1 MRSNTLIS
9 YVTKGLCLSVLIA
22 VGCADVRLPRD
33 AEDATDNNPV
43 QQSWASE
50 SIDSGSRPSPI
61 PTSLNGGEE
70 PVQPDR
76 DEDRGRTVEAVDHIV
91 EEEEQHHGEV
101 SEFHVEPS
109 PVEAVEQQ
117 VWKIWNPSLD
127 PYAPEITAQH
137 NYALQFFGLPGR
149 MDVDDQTQDK
159 TVRLVLDSITF
170 DDCVMRGE
178 IRNYADDLYARDV
191 TVIIAARNGDQN
203 VEWHWPLT
211 MKPGESA
218 PFELEIT
225 WPPHS
230 YDPDLELS
238 DYNALKLFGNTTFDV
253 AAKLSPNPDVQ
264 RAFVIDYDHSEAENL
279 YSKGRPSYRV
289 FDERLF
295 ELEWSLST
303 LWSPASGPTTTKVEF
318 TEIFPSE
325 LITSNDV
332 EPIEAEFIPYDFSDI
347 YYIPSILYPEVY
359 IADED
364 DIASDVRVY
373 QVYKEGPRVIDLW
386 ELIPHQ
392 VLEYVDSQGLVTDR
406 HFISMSRVPRYDS
419 AKNTHVYIRLL
430 DTGGR
435 GIYSDGTPSIN
446 FPKRNFEGVQ
456 SLHRGGGVGLRDFA
470 QVYEDI
476 WIGGSSHSGVMS
488 TIDPF
493 DDFSSSGEKSCNTPG
508 GLVWTHHYFAGQARR
523 EAHYTL
529 GYKGY
534 FGKFQTNGVAI
545 EEIYI
550 DSDSVRMGSGLIRG
564 LLHNQSEKNFAR
576 EVTVSATIKDTGALL
591 GTWKWPLSVQPGERA
606 PFEIPYSQSDLTA
619 EQIEITVSAT
629 LSEEVDPT
637 RSFVIF
643 DYAYGRVHEE
653 TSRNPHQSRH
663 FNADQEVMPGDYL
676 NIYAFWK
683 PPDYSYS
690 KEEFANIYGEIV
702 ASEEL
707 ANLEL
712 FTYLDMYA
720 RLVPPL
726 SHPELAKT
734 ITTQFIK
741 NLRAYTAIFDHD
753 MKVVDVKEIPLFTA
767 VYGEANVLGPYVE
780 VDTIPAPNR
789 WSPNAVRLLRIIPYE
804 DEADMEEGYF
814 SQIWIG
820 GANESVG

>member
-1 MRSNTLIS
+1 
-9 YVTKGLCLSVLIA
+9 
-22 VGCADVRLPRD
+22 
-33 AEDATDNNPV
+33 
-43 QQSWASE
+43 
-50 SIDSGSRPSPI
+50 
-61 PTSLNGGEE
+61 
-70 PVQPDR
+70 
-76 DEDRGRTVEAVDHIV
+76 
-91 EEEEQHHGEV
+91 
-101 SEFHVEPS
+101 
-109 PVEAVEQQ
+109 
-117 VWKIWNPSLD
+117 
-127 PYAPEITAQH
+127 
-137 NYALQFFGLPGR
+137 
-149 MDVDDQTQDK
+149 
-159 TVRLVLDSITF
+159 
-170 DDCVMRGE
+170 
-178 IRNYADDLYARDV
+178 
-191 TVIIAARNGDQN
+191 
-203 VEWHWPLT
+203 
-211 MKPGESA
+211 
-218 PFELEIT
+218 
-225 WPPHS
+225 
-230 YDPDLELS
+230 
-238 DYNALKLFGNTTFDV
+238 
-253 AAKLSPNPDVQ
+253 
-264 RAFVIDYDHSEAENL
+264 
-279 YSKGRPSYRV
+279 
-289 FDERLF
+289 
-295 ELEWSLST
+295 
-303 LWSPASGPTTTKVEF
+303 
-318 TEIFPSE
+318 
-325 LITSNDV
+325 
-332 EPIEAEFIPYDFSDI
+332 
-347 YYIPSILYPEVY
+347 
-359 IADED
+359 
-364 DIASDVRVY
+364 
-373 QVYKEGPRVIDLW
+373 
-386 ELIPHQ
+386 
-392 VLEYVDSQGLVTDR
+392 
-406 HFISMSRVPRYDS
+406 
-419 AKNTHVYIRLL
+419 
-430 DTGGR
+430 
-435 GIYSDGTPSIN
+435 
-446 FPKRNFEGVQ
+446 
-456 SLHRGGGVGLRDFA
+456 
-470 QVYEDI
+470 
-476 WIGGSSHSGVMS
+476 MS

-508 GLVWTHHYFAGQARR
+508 GLSWTHHYFAGHALR

-643 DYAYGRVHEE
+643 DYEYGRVHEE

-683 PPDYSYS
+683 PPDYCYS